1 MALQLNDN
9 GPLIRKWQQ
18 FLKDQGFFSAEPNG
32 VFGPNTMDATKTFQ
46 QFYNIQQT
54 GIAASL
60 TLGKAYALGFNPEN
74 EPNLP
79 HISSDQKMMQW
90 IKDNLGVIITN
101 AITNTTFTED
111 LLAGICARETGFLF
125 TRYANQGFP
134 FDHICFLMKG
144 DYGKRKNDTVK
155 QYHGFGFWQID
166 IGSFPA
172 FISSGK
178 WTNPVETAQMAVT
191 VLEGK
196 KNYLRKQDWYEKVSA
211 TMKERSIAA
220 AYNCGE
226 GNVNKAFLK
235 NLDVD
240 FYTFSKDYSKEVF
253 RYRNIYANLSV
264 P

>member
-1 MALQLNDN
+1 MALQLNDKS
-9 GPLIRKWQQ
+9 LLVKKWQQ
-18 FLKDQGFFSAEPNG
+18 FLKEQGFFTPEPTG
-32 VFGPNTMDATKTFQ
+32 TFGPKTMEATKAFQ
-46 QFYNIQQT
+46 KFHNIQQT
-54 GIAASL
+54 GVAASL

-74 EPNLP
+74 EPTLA

-90 IKDNLGVIITN
+90 IKDNLGVIISNATANTN
-101 AITNTTFTED
+101 FTED
-111 LLAGICARETGFLF
+111 WLAGICARETGFLF
-125 TRYANQGFP
+125 TRYANQGFT

-144 DYGKRKNDTVK
+144 DYGRRKDESMK
-155 QYHGFGFWQID
+155 QYHGYGFWQID

-178 WTNPVETAQMAVT
+178 WTNPTSTAEMAVS

-196 KNYLRKQDWYEKVSA
+196 KNYLQKQDWYEKLSA
-211 TMKERSIAA
+211 NMQKRAITA

-235 NLDVD
+235 NVDVD

-253 RYRNIYANLSV
+253 RYRNIYTNLPV
-264 P
+264 A